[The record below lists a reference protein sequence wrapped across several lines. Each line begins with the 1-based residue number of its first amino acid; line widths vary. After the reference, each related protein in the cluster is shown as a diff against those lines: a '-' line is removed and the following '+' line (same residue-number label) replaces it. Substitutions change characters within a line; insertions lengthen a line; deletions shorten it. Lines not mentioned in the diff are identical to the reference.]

1 MGTAGVILTVMAY
14 AAPLAAVSG
23 YLALII
29 GFGNGLGAPV
39 ALLVAALVILLF
51 VVGYM
56 GMTQRLPRPGAF
68 YTYVAAGL
76 GRPAGLGVAFL
87 ALWVYSVVIVALYT
101 LVGSAGTDL
110 LNSMFGSHSVPWWL
124 WTFAALIGVFA
135 LTYFNIEFSAR
146 TFLVIMTL
154 EVVLVAIFVVVVMFD
169 GGPEG
174 RSVEPFT
181 LGAITSGSL
190 GLGVMFA
197 IGVFSGFEAT
207 AIYRDEVRAPERT
220 IPRATYGA
228 VALLGI
234 IYAIAAYALIT
245 AHGTSGVVAKAAK
258 DPDALFSSVTAE
270 YLGSFG
276 SGVLALFTLTSFFGA
291 CLAGQNIVTRYV
303 QSLSADGVFIFPGQ
317 LAKVHA
323 KQGSPY
329 KAAIFV
335 AGIYFVVQA
344 VIVLAGLGPND
355 IYVWASGAGFYSLI
369 LMLGITNLA
378 ILAYFWVRRSEVP
391 SLLVIC
397 PALSVVILGSL
408 AYLATANFED
418 IAGGGATLTVI
429 GLGIVWV
436 LLGLGIGIG
445 LVLKKRAPSIYA
457 RIGRNDAA

>member
-234 IYAIAAYALIT
+234 IYAIAAYLYST
-245 AHGTSGVVAKAAK
+245 WPHG
-258 DPDALFSSVTAE
+258 
-270 YLGSFG
+270 
-276 SGVLALFTLTSFFGA
+276 
-291 CLAGQNIVTRYV
+291 
-303 QSLSADGVFIFPGQ
+303 
-317 LAKVHA
+317 
-323 KQGSPY
+323 
-329 KAAIFV
+329 
-335 AGIYFVVQA
+335 
-344 VIVLAGLGPND
+344 
-355 IYVWASGAGFYSLI
+355 
-369 LMLGITNLA
+369 
-378 ILAYFWVRRSEVP
+378 
-391 SLLVIC
+391 
-397 PALSVVILGSL
+397 
-408 AYLATANFED
+408 
-418 IAGGGATLTVI
+418 
-429 GLGIVWV
+429 
-436 LLGLGIGIG
+436 
-445 LVLKKRAPSIYA
+445 
-457 RIGRNDAA
+457 